1 MDLPGITR
9 TGRLLVLSQKTE
21 PKRTALCD
29 GMIYSCMIISLK
41 MHILLFVRFK
51 ENPVGN
57 VCEQIKVLVKDVR
70 CFTVCS
76 VYYRSVSLLAFKK

>member
-1 MDLPGITR
+1 MDLPGITQA
-9 TGRLLVLSQKTE
+9 GPLLVLSLITE
-21 PKRTALCD
+21 PERTALCD
-29 GMIYSCMIISLK
+29 GMISSCMIISVI